1 MAETGWSSDD
11 ERSPASSISAAQC
24 WQFLSEH
31 EFGRLAFHLV
41 GEVHITPLNY
51 YLDGHRLVF
60 RTAEGSKFLAVH
72 MNDDVAFEVDQID
85 GTRATSVV
93 LRGKAHTLEGEAAR
107 LAEQLP
113 LRPWIG
119 TSKHNI
125 VEIAVSEIHGR
136 RFRLAEPHTA

>member
-1 MAETGWSSDD
+1 MTETAWSADD
-11 ERSPASSISAAQC
+11 EDASASTMSDVEC
-24 WQFLSEH
+24 WEFLGQH

-51 YLDGHRLVF
+51 YLDDRELIF

-72 MNDDVAFEVDQID
+72 MKDDVAFEVDQIE
-85 GTRATSVV
+85 GTSATSVV
-93 LRGKAHTLEGEAAR
+93 LRGTARTLEGDDARRAAD
-107 LAEQLP
+107 LP

-125 VEIAVSEIHGR
+125 VAVSVNEISGR